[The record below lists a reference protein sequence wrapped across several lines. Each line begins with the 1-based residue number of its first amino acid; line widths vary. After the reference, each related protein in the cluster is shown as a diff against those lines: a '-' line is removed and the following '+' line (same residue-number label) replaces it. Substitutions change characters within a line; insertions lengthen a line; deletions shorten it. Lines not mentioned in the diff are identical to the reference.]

1 MLSGGEKVRLELAKV
16 IFENPNFLILDEP
29 TNHLDILS
37 KMKLEELL
45 INYKGTVLFVSHDR
59 YFVSKIAKSLLVFG
73 DRETNYF
80 NLNYEEYL
88 ELKKANQEDEVI
100 LVSEKPKIVK
110 TLNKEQNKNI
120 KRLEK
125 DINNKENKIKELK
138 EYLFEPDVYSDY
150 KKVNDINNTILEL
163 ESELVKLMEEWEK
176 LATL

>member
-1 MLSGGEKVRLELAKV
+1 M
-16 IFENPNFLILDEP
+16 
-29 TNHLDILS
+29 
-37 KMKLEELL
+37 
-45 INYKGTVLFVSHDR
+45 
-59 YFVSKIAKSLLVFG
+59 SKIAKSLLVFG

-125 DINNKENKIKELK
+125 DINNKENKMYERKTK
-138 EYLFEPDVYSDY
+138 
-150 KKVNDINNTILEL
+150 
-163 ESELVKLMEEWEK
+163 
-176 LATL
+176 